1 MSNLMLIYED
11 SFVNEEWKRCT
22 NIYIDYF
29 DDYAR
34 AFGVEMDWRDI
45 DRLVQ
50 LGAIDFF
57 IRFNGKND
65 KIDTRVGILTMG
77 IEVSHL
83 EGDEKSEAQELVN
96 KYGLEEGVRH
106 CLIKL
111 VEKVQDFLV
120 YEYEELNK

>member
-11 SFVNEEWKRCT
+11 SFVNKEWKRCT

-34 AFGVEMDWRDI
+34 AFGVEMDYD
-45 DRLVQ
+45 DLCRLVD
-50 LGAIDFF
+50 LEAIDFWVH
-57 IRFNGKND
+57 FNGKND
-65 KIDTRVGILTMG
+65 KIDTRVGILIME

>member
-11 SFVNEEWKRCT
+11 SFVNKEWDRCT
-22 NIYIDYF
+22 NIYIDYV

-34 AFGVEMDWRDI
+34 VFGVEMDYD
-45 DRLVQ
+45 DLCRL
-50 LGAIDFF
+50 LDLEAIDFWVH
-57 IRFNGKND
+57 FNGKND
-65 KIDTRVGILTMG
+65 KIDTRVGILIME

-83 EGDEKSEAQELVN
+83 EGDEKAEAQELVD

>member
-11 SFVNEEWKRCT
+11 SFVSEEWKRST
-22 NIYIDYF
+22 NIYIDDF
-29 DDYAR
+29 NDYAI
-34 AFGVEMDWRDI
+34 AFGVEMDYDDLCRLI
-45 DRLVQ
+45 DLE
-50 LGAIDFF
+50 AIDFW
-57 IRFNGKND
+57 IHFNGKND
-65 KIDTRVGILTMG
+65 KIDTRVGILTME

-83 EGDEKSEAQELVN
+83 EGDEKSEAQELVD